1 MCLIE
6 NKLIAGS
13 NDNLLK
19 GNESALEVIGNKFEV
34 IKVCSKEN
42 KFTLE
47 VMKICLK
54 EIGILLKVIKSC

>member
-19 GNESALEVIGNKFEV
+19 GNASPLGEIGNKFEV

-54 EIGILLKVIKSC
+54 EIGILLKVMKTC